1 MAMPAP
7 ISIETARRKHDRR
20 TEAEELRMEI
30 HAAGSEMSA
39 MSQRIRNALMA
50 GDMHSAMH
58 FATRL
63 GFLGQSYTD
72 PEGDAA

>member
-1 MAMPAP
+1 MALPV
-7 ISIETARRKHDRR
+7 SIDVARRKHDRR
-20 TEAEELRMEI
+20 TEAEELRMEV

-39 MSQRIRNALMA
+39 MSQRIRNALTA

-72 PEGDAA
+72 PTDDAA